1 MNSVA
6 DQYGIKIIVDAVL
19 NYTTSD

>member
-1 MNSVA
+1 MNRVA